1 MSPLRLVYCLVLFA
15 CVRASTPERPF
26 ACMSYMED
34 EKFINDDDD
43 FDEYSANGAQA
54 QYSAE
59 NSNSLDVEDTPI
71 EPATP
76 HRRICQAD
84 YTFCFAL
91 WRQYPNGTRI
101 EKQGCWKESTERNA
115 TCSQSECTSSAP
127 TSRNNSLYYCCCS
140 GDSCNKNVAV
150 VEPAPLQLS
159 KPIYGADKN
168 VSVRFDAGLGVIL
181 TVIVVLILC
190 LSVSGFAAYCYV
202 HKIKD
207 KTMPEEA
214 PLAPSG
220 PGYSSNL
227 RNVDNINLICML
239 GNGKYGTVMKGLLHD
254 QEVAV
259 KIFPESH
266 FPYYINERNIY
277 SLPMMDSP
285 ALLTYFGEYEST
297 LGIDCK

>member
-1 MSPLRLVYCLVLFA
+1 M
-15 CVRASTPERPF
+15 
-26 ACMSYMED
+26 
-34 EKFINDDDD
+34 
-43 FDEYSANGAQA
+43 
-54 QYSAE
+54 
-59 NSNSLDVEDTPI
+59 
-71 EPATP
+71 EPALLQVYWCS
-76 HRRICQAD
+76 I
-84 YTFCFAL
+84 L
-91 WRQYPNGTRI
+91 ILYPPAHKLLNTI
-101 EKQGCWKESTERNA
+101 PST
-115 TCSQSECTSSAP
+115 
-127 TSRNNSLYYCCCS
+127 
-140 GDSCNKNVAV
+140 
-150 VEPAPLQLS
+150 LQLS

-168 VSVRFDAGLGVIL
+168 VSIRFADAGVGVIL

-266 FPYYINERNIY
+266 YPYYINERNIY

-285 ALLTYFGEYEST
+285 SLLTYFGEYENPELFYCITVFT
-297 LGIDCK
+297 LKP